1 LVPPSYIVCELGATV
16 SEKSGVRTTSVTVA
30 VWESVPLIPLIVRVY
45 VPGDVELEV
54 ATVRVE
60 FPELLIEVGLNVPV
74 VEVGKPVT
82 LRATA
87 PENPLREEML
97 TV

>member
-1 LVPPSYIVCELGATV
+1 
-16 SEKSGVRTTSVTVA
+16 
-30 VWESVPLIPLIVRVY
+30 VY

-82 LRATA
+82 LRATV